1 MNTYTIFSDGEVNY
15 PLGSIDEKGNLLNG
29 VDALNIIFADIKR
42 GTASDKANNYLCVP
56 DTQNTPE
63 IKDVITLG
71 ELKGRPSRPVDET
84 RANNL
89 LNSIQGNEL
98 DEHIEDTRNVI
109 DECEVVEK
117 DLSRCVPKSG
127 NRYMSKVDWDSE
139 KIRKKIKRYIAGGRT
154 LSYIA
159 RCLEVS
165 RSTLSKANKR
175 YGLYTPHLYR
185 INQC

>member
-1 MNTYTIFSDGEVNY
+1 MITYTIFSDGKVNY

-56 DTQNTPE
+56 DTEHPE

-71 ELKGRPSRPVDET
+71 KLKGRPSSPVDET
-84 RANNL
+84 SANNL
-89 LNSIQGNEL
+89 LNSIQCNEL

-127 NRYMSKVDWDSE
+127 NRYMSNVKWGSDRV
-139 KIRKKIKRYIAGGRT
+139 RNQVQGLLAHGRS

-159 RCLEVS
+159 RHLGVS
-165 RSTLSKANKR
+165 RSTLTMANKR
-175 YGLYTPHLYR
+175 HNYRLYVPDLSKAS
-185 INQC
+185 